1 MKDYEALSR
10 AHFDRQ
16 AAEYDARD
24 TWYWSRQGKISCR
37 DIDAFLANR
46 PFETILDVGCATG
59 YLAEL
64 LAARRPVAYTGL
76 DIAAEM
82 VRVAS
87 AKNIPGAT
95 FVQGAADRLP
105 FADASFD
112 VVACSQS
119 FHHYP
124 RQDEAMREALR
135 VLRPGGLYVLS
146 DTGWGG
152 PCAWFDNHVLFPLL
166 RSGDFRVQS
175 RRSLGRQMVRN
186 GFDVIASRS
195 LGRMIY
201 TVVGR
206 KLPSVPRP

>member
-82 VRVAS
+82 NIVS
-87 AKNIPGAT
+87 LAKNLAKERGFTMILSMHDLNLALSLGDYFAFLKGGKLLSFGGRDTIDSKTISAT
-95 FVQGAADRLP
+95 FGIAAERV
-105 FADASFD
+105 D
-112 VVACSQS
+112 V
-119 FHHYP
+119 
-124 RQDEAMREALR
+124 DGREYIIY
-135 VLRPGGLYVLS
+135 GGK
-146 DTGWGG
+146 
-152 PCAWFDNHVLFPLL
+152 
-166 RSGDFRVQS
+166 Q
-175 RRSLGRQMVRN
+175 
-186 GFDVIASRS
+186 
-195 LGRMIY
+195 
-201 TVVGR
+201 
-206 KLPSVPRP
+206 